1 MGRIDKI
8 IVPATFVIALVGTL
22 AATAS
27 WVRRPIPEI
36 GLRVG
41 LGPPGIV
48 PHRTYGLRFTPRNPL
63 SGHILTMLVPS
74 QRRCVDVTIVN
85 ESLTYVQP
93 LKACRLSSGAYGVN
107 YRFPRLDDYVIFVE
121 MHPVGGRAHAFRIA
135 FRQDL
140 CWLRRGQNWH
150 GTCRRHPAV
159 LRGLESIRSK
169 TYGDLTVIMSTPSRA
184 LHAGTPEQLTFLFLR
199 HGRVVT
205 DMNTVYGQ
213 AGLAMAISHDTQH
226 FTRLTPE
233 SGQVAQGHVAG
244 SITFTAT
251 FNEPSIY
258 RVFGAFRYG
267 NKALRTDFVV
277 DVDPP
282 PTATPNV
289 G

>member
-1 MGRIDKI
+1 MGRIDRF
-8 IVPATFVIALVGTL
+8 IVPAAFLIALVGTL
-22 AATAS
+22 AFTAT
-27 WVRRPIPEI
+27 WVRRPVPEI
-36 GLRVG
+36 GLTVK

-48 PHRTYGLRFTPRNPL
+48 PHRTYGLRFIPRNPL

-107 YRFPRLDDYVIFVE
+107 YRFPHVDDYVIFVE

-140 CWLRRGQNWH
+140 CWLRRGQHWR
-150 GTCRRHPAV
+150 GVCRRHPAK
-159 LRGLESIRSK
+159 LRGLESLRSK
-169 TYGDLTVIMSTPSRA
+169 TFGDLTVVLSTPTRA
-184 LHAGTPEQLTFLFLR
+184 LHTGTPTPLTFLFLR
-199 HGRVVT
+199 HGHIVT
-205 DMNTVYGQ
+205 DLDPDYGQ
-213 AGLAMAISHDTQH
+213 AGLALAISHDTQH
-226 FTRLTPE
+226 FTRLTPD

-251 FNEPSIY
+251 FNDPSIY
-258 RVFGAFRYG
+258 RIFGAFRYH
-267 NKALRTDFVV
+267 NKPLRTNFVV
-277 DVDPP
+277 DVDPQ
-282 PTATPNV
+282 PTATPDV